1 MSARTTPTPNH
12 PPTSR
17 PAAPPPHDLVQTIQ
31 GLARITGRN
40 TRTTFERVID
50 AILYQLSAQPPH
62 LPDPIT
68 QFARDVDY
76 VAESYLR
83 RTIGRTATSL
93 LTRIHHSPGLLQDT
107 HHALGTG
114 DDRPPRQVHGP
125 RTTTP
130 LSRTAE
136 RKRGGRP
143 GIIAVNPSHARLIAK
158 IRTFGGSNS
167 NPSGQTEPAVVVVEE
182 SDVLQAKLCTIVVVG
197 IQTSVQ
203 GVIRVNASTDRPPV
217 YEVKPGAGPPVAVH
231 PRPRH

>member
-1 MSARTTPTPNH
+1 MSARTTPPSNH
-12 PPTSR
+12 PLLSPLG
-17 PAAPPPHDLVQTIQ
+17 APPCGELVQSIQ

-40 TRTTFERVID
+40 TRATFEQVID
-50 AILYQLSAQPPH
+50 ATLYQLSAKPPH

-83 RTIGRTATSL
+83 RTTGCTATSL
-93 LTRIHHSPGLLQDT
+93 LTRTHHSPGLLQDI

-114 DDRPPRQVHGP
+114 DDRPPRQAYGP

-136 RKRGGRP
+136 RRWGECP
-143 GIIAVNPSHARLIAK
+143 GIVAVNPSHVQLVAK
-158 IRTFGGSNS
+158 IRTIGGSES
-167 NPSGQTEPAVVVVEE
+167 NPSGQTEPTVVVVEE
-182 SDVLQAKLCTIVVVG
+182 SDALQAKLCTIVLAG

-217 YEVKPGAGPPVAVH
+217 FEVKPGPGPPVAVH